1 MENKKIK
8 VVFGTS
14 ANPIHEGHVELLVDA
29 ANALTARGYQI
40 AEIVLMPVY
49 RHHSVTDS
57 VKRSLP
63 LSYDDRFALCQLAAI
78 EIEDKLKGM
87 VERISVSNLEKELVW
102 QSSRPNFTAETM
114 KTMRNQTEAGT
125 ELAFLVGAD
134 SFSGEQPSFAQWY
147 RWQELIQ
154 YVILVLSPREGY
166 PPNREF
172 VQSLSEQGG
181 KIVYLDEIK
190 VLDISSAQIRKMLE
204 AGDEPE
210 CLVRKGLIGKD
221 VADYIAKHN
230 LVDFWKLNEDKK
242 PVEISMEKDMETDQ
256 LETRVG
262 KLLFEKKLSLSLA
275 ESSTGG
281 LIGHLIT
288 NVPGSSDY
296 FMGSIV
302 TYAYEAKV
310 NLLGVKWET
319 LQKFGAVSS
328 ETVLEMAQ
336 GARKAFKTDLALSV
350 CCIAGPGGAT
360 TDKPIGTTWIALSAS
375 DGEWSWRFQLEG
387 NRKSIKQQV
396 AQKTLEQL
404 LNYLEAH

>member
-1 MENKKIK
+1 MTNNKIK

-14 ANPIHEGHVELLVDA
+14 ADPIHEGHVELLVDA
-29 ANALTARGYQI
+29 AHALTARGYQI

-63 LSYDDRFALCQLAAI
+63 LSYDDRFALCQLAAT
-78 EIEDKLKGM
+78 EIEDKLKGV
-87 VERISVSNLEKELVW
+87 VEKISVSNLEKELVW

-114 KTMRNQTEAGT
+114 ETMRNQTEAGT
-125 ELAFLVGAD
+125 ELAFLIGAD
-134 SFSGEQPSFAQWY
+134 SFSGEHPSFSQWY

-154 YVILVLSPREGY
+154 NVILVLSPREGY
-166 PPNREF
+166 PPNRKF
-172 VQSLSEQGG
+172 VESLREQCG

-190 VLDISSAQIRKMLE
+190 VLDISSAQIRKRLE
-204 AGDEPE
+204 AGEAPE
-210 CLVRKGLIGKD
+210 RLVREGFLSKD
-221 VADYIAKHN
+221 VADYIIKHD
-230 LVDFWKLNEDKK
+230 LVDLWKQNEDKK
-242 PVEISMEKDMETDQ
+242 PAEIKTEIIMKTDR
-256 LETRVG
+256 LECRVG

-296 FMGSIV
+296 FMGSV
-302 TYAYEAKV
+302 VAYAYEAMV

-319 LQKFGAVSS
+319 LQKYGAVSS
-328 ETVLEMAQ
+328 EIVLEMAQ
-336 GARKAFKTDLALSV
+336 GVRKAFKTDLALSV

-360 TDKPIGTTWIALSAS
+360 TDKPIGTTWVALSAQ
-375 DGEWSWRFQLEG
+375 DGEWSWRFQLAGDRE
-387 NRKSIKQQV
+387 SIKQQV

-404 LNYLEAH
+404 LVYLEAH

>member
-1 MENKKIK
+1 MANKTIK
-8 VVFGTS
+8 LVFGTS
-14 ANPIHEGHVELLVDA
+14 ADPIHEGHVELLVDA
-29 ANALTARGYQI
+29 AQALTTRGYQI

-63 LSYDDRFALCQLAAI
+63 LSYDDRFALCQLAAT
-78 EIEDKLKGM
+78 EIKDKLKDIA
-87 VERISVSNLEKELVW
+87 ETISVSNLEKELVW
-102 QSSRPNFTAETM
+102 QNNRPNFTAETM
-114 KTMRNQTEAGT
+114 ETMRNQTEAGT
-125 ELAFLVGAD
+125 ELAFLIGGD
-134 SFSGEQPSFAQWY
+134 SFSGEYPSFSKWY

-154 YVILVLSPREGY
+154 NVIFVLSPREGY
-166 PPNREF
+166 PPNRNF

-181 KIVYLDEIK
+181 KIIYLDEIK
-190 VLDISSAQIRKMLE
+190 VLDISSAQIRKRLE
-204 AGDEPE
+204 AGEAPE
-210 CLVRKGLIGKD
+210 RLVIDGLISKD

-230 LVDFWKLNEDKK
+230 LVDFWKQNEEKK
-242 PVEISMEKDMETDQ
+242 PVEIKSEKIMKTDS
-256 LETRVG
+256 LETQVG

-296 FMGSIV
+296 FMGSV
-302 TYAYEAKV
+302 VSYAYEAKV
-310 NLLGVKWET
+310 NLLGVKWDT

-328 ETVLEMAQ
+328 ETVLEMAH
-336 GARKAFKTDLALSV
+336 GARKAFKTDLALAV

-360 TDKPIGTTWIALSAS
+360 TDKPVGTTWIGLSAM

-387 NRKSIKQQV
+387 DRESIKQQV